1 MGIAESKIETTDR
14 LRRQG
19 KWEEAS
25 RFKDQAKQRHRD
37 AGKSR
42 QEANRLAWEAVQEK
56 FPPVPPEAEELLN
69 RVMAV
74 RHPPRGQD
82 GEDDDELQ
90 FQKVWFAHHMVRV
103 LMQYFHIPD
112 ANKRWAC
119 CLITE
124 CLLENAPDPNSYVL
138 VIMSILDPG
147 EFSKHMGETLTKR
160 IIRTK
165 GTDERSVAL
174 RAELGCILHRLD
186 SAVTMTA
193 EGVD

>member
-1 MGIAESKIETTDR
+1 MSIAESKIETTDR
-14 LRRQG
+14 IRRQG

-56 FPPVPPEAEELLN
+56 FPPVPPEAEELLD

-90 FQKVWFAHHMVRV
+90 FQEVWFAHHMVRV
-103 LMQYFHIPD
+103 LTQYFHIPD
-112 ANKRWAC
+112 ANKRWAS

-124 CLLENAPDPNSYVL
+124 CLVENAPDPNSYVL

-147 EFSKHMGETLTKR
+147 AFSKHMVETLTTR
-160 IIRTK
+160 ITRTK

-174 RAELGCILHRLD
+174 RAELGCILHRIA
-186 SAVTMTA
+186 SAVTTTA
-193 EGVD
+193 EDAA